1 MSAARGE
8 AAHGGTGAGLEPL
21 VLDGVV
27 GHPEAFAARYRAAGL
42 WVDLTFSEMLFGSV
56 ERVPDRVAVIAGED
70 RITYAELGE
79 QVGRAA
85 AGFRAL
91 GISRGDR
98 VVVQLPNVAAFV
110 PLVFGLFELGA
121 VPVLALAAHERNE
134 IAHFVDLAGARA
146 YVTVESHDGSDLG
159 ALAADIAANSP
170 TVEHTV
176 VLTREGGGPDLDAL
190 LAHDPLP
197 HQRRCLPSDV
207 AFLQLSGG
215 TTGTSKLIPHTHEG
229 YLGSMLQASRV
240 GGVTADTVQLVVL
253 PMPHSFAM
261 RSPGYLGALHAG
273 ATVVLATDGSPDT
286 VFPLIERHG
295 VTETA
300 LVPPLALAWLNSSLR
315 PQHDLSS
322 LRTVR
327 VGGAKFGVE
336 AARRVG
342 RELGATLQQSYGM
355 AEGLHT
361 FTDLDADSETATTRQ
376 GRPTSDAD
384 EILIVDDADRPVPPG
399 SPGHLLTRG
408 PATVRGYYRTPD
420 HDRTVFTEEGFYRVG
435 DLVQQDERGYLTVVG
450 RSKDQINRGGS
461 KIAPEEVE
469 NHLLAHP
476 AVHDASV
483 VGVPDDVLGER
494 TKAYLVPRE
503 GGDAA
508 ALTLSGVRAFLG
520 ERGLAGYKRPDLV
533 EVVAAFPST
542 VAGKVSKRAQRVEK
556 D

>member
-1 MSAARGE
+1 MSVVQDGQLR
-8 AAHGGTGAGLEPL
+8 PL

-27 GHPEAFAARYRAAGL
+27 AHPEEFAARYRRDGH
-42 WVDLTFSEMLFGSV
+42 WVDLTFPEILFASV
-56 ERVPDRVAVIAGED
+56 ERVPDAVAVIAGDD
-70 RITYAELGE
+70 RLTYAELGDR
-79 QVGRAA
+79 VLRAA
-85 AGFRAL
+85 AGFRAR
-91 GISRGDR
+91 GIGRGDR
-98 VVVQLPNVAAFV
+98 VVVQLPNVAAHIPV
-110 PLVFGLFELGA
+110 VFGLFELGA
-121 VPVLALAAHERNE
+121 IPVLALPAHERNE

-146 YVTVESHDGSDLG
+146 YVTVASYDGSDLAG
-159 ALAADIAANSP
+159 LAAGIAASSA

-176 VLTREGGGPDLDAL
+176 VLGRDGGGPELDAL
-190 LAHDPLP
+190 LAHAPLR
-197 HQRRCLPSDV
+197 HERRSLPSDV

-229 YLGSMLQASRV
+229 YLGSMLHAARV

-286 VFPLIERHG
+286 VFPLIERHR

-315 PQHDLSS
+315 PDHDLSS

-336 AARRVG
+336 AARRIG

-361 FTDLDADSETATTRQ
+361 FTDLDADEETITTRQ

-384 EILIVDDADRPVPPG
+384 EILIVDDEGRPVRPG

-408 PATVRGYYRTPD
+408 PATVRGYYRAPE
-420 HDRTVFTEEGFYRVG
+420 HDRTVFTDGGFYRVG
-435 DLVQQDERGYLTVVG
+435 DLVQQDDRGYLTVVG
-450 RSKDQINRGGS
+450 RAKDQINRGGT

-503 GGDAA
+503 GADTG
-508 ALTLSGVRAFLG
+508 ALTLAGARAFLR
-520 ERGLAGYKRPDLV
+520 ERGLAAYKLPDLV
-533 EVVAAFPST
+533 EVVPAFPST

>member
-1 MSAARGE
+1 MSFVQDGE
-8 AAHGGTGAGLEPL
+8 LRPL

-27 GHPEAFAARYRAAGL
+27 AHPEEFAARYRRDGH
-42 WVDLTFSEMLFGSV
+42 WVDLTFPEILFASV
-56 ERVPDRVAVIAGED
+56 ERVPDAVAVIAGD
-70 RITYAELGE
+70 TRLTYAELGDR
-79 QVGRAA
+79 VLRVA
-85 AGFRAL
+85 AGFRAR
-91 GISRGDR
+91 GIGRGDR
-98 VVVQLPNVAAFV
+98 VVVQLPNVAAYIPV
-110 PLVFGLFELGA
+110 VFGLFELGA
-121 VPVLALAAHERNE
+121 IPVLALPAHERNE

-146 YVTVESHDGSDLG
+146 YVTVASYDGSDLAG
-159 ALAADIAANSP
+159 LAAGIAASSA

-176 VLTREGGGPDLDAL
+176 VLGRDGGGPELDAL
-190 LAHDPLP
+190 LAHTPLR
-197 HQRRCLPSDV
+197 HERRSLPSDV

-229 YLGSMLQASRV
+229 YLGSMLHAARV

-286 VFPLIERHG
+286 VFPLIERHR

-315 PQHDLSS
+315 PDHDLSS

-336 AARRVG
+336 AARRIG

-361 FTDLDADSETATTRQ
+361 FTDLDADEETITTRQ

-384 EILIVDDADRPVPPG
+384 EILIVDDEGRPVRSG

-408 PATVRGYYRTPD
+408 PATVRGYYRAPE
-420 HDRTVFTEEGFYRVG
+420 HDRTVFTDDGFYRVG
-435 DLVQQDERGYLTVVG
+435 DLVQQDDRGYLTVVG
-450 RSKDQINRGGS
+450 RAKDQINRGGT

-503 GGDAA
+503 GADTG
-508 ALTLSGVRAFLG
+508 ALTLAGARAFLR
-520 ERGLAGYKRPDLV
+520 ERGLAAYKLPDLV
-533 EVVAAFPST
+533 EVVPAFPST

>member
-1 MSAARGE
+1 MQDGQLR
-8 AAHGGTGAGLEPL
+8 PL

-27 GHPEAFAARYRAAGL
+27 AHPEEFAARYRRDGH
-42 WVDLTFSEMLFGSV
+42 WVDLTFPEILFASV
-56 ERVPDRVAVIAGED
+56 ERVPDAVAVIAGDD
-70 RITYAELGE
+70 RLTYAELGDR
-79 QVGRAA
+79 VLRAA
-85 AGFRAL
+85 AGFRAR
-91 GISRGDR
+91 GIGRGDR
-98 VVVQLPNVAAFV
+98 VVVQLPNVAAHIPV
-110 PLVFGLFELGA
+110 VFGLFELGA
-121 VPVLALAAHERNE
+121 IPVLALPAHERNE

-146 YVTVESHDGSDLG
+146 YVTVASYDGSDLAG
-159 ALAADIAANSP
+159 LAAGIAASSA

-176 VLTREGGGPDLDAL
+176 VLGRDGGGPELDAL
-190 LAHDPLP
+190 LAHAPLR
-197 HQRRCLPSDV
+197 HERRSLPSDV

-229 YLGSMLQASRV
+229 YLGSMLHAARV

-286 VFPLIERHG
+286 VFPLIERHR

-315 PQHDLSS
+315 PDHDLSS

-336 AARRVG
+336 AARRIG

-361 FTDLDADSETATTRQ
+361 FTDLDADEETITTRQ

-384 EILIVDDADRPVPPG
+384 EILIVDDEGRPVRPG

-408 PATVRGYYRTPD
+408 PATVRGYYRAPE
-420 HDRTVFTEEGFYRVG
+420 HDRTVFTDGGFYRVG
-435 DLVQQDERGYLTVVG
+435 DLVQQDDRGYLTVVG
-450 RSKDQINRGGS
+450 RAKDQINRGGT

-503 GGDAA
+503 GADTG
-508 ALTLSGVRAFLG
+508 ALTLAGARAFLR
-520 ERGLAGYKRPDLV
+520 ERGLAAYKLPDLV
-533 EVVAAFPST
+533 EVVPAFPST